1 MKQQKNKI
9 SVLEQQLR
17 QNETL
22 YHNAC
27 EVFGGSP
34 RVFRHYS
41 PAEEMS
47 IDILTGTDTP
57 RQGEVSCATLGVM
70 HYPVGQRVG
79 KKPLRFE
86 LCGICRAE
94 YEDFPELISRC
105 AVQIMTAQAKC
116 TAGTVWEDSVRT
128 YIPESKMHHILL
140 APFSLWDKPLS
151 EQTFDDVCVRWMAVL
166 LISEEEYAYLKQ
178 TGLNALLGLFE
189 EKKEMLSDPL
199 RESIL

>member
-1 MKQQKNKI
+1 MKQQKSKI

-70 HYPVGQRVG
+70 HYPVGQRAG
-79 KKPLRFE
+79 K
-86 LCGICRAE
+86 
-94 YEDFPELISRC
+94 SRC
-105 AVQIMTAQAKC
+105 VLNSAVYAVQNTKIFLNLSA
-116 TAGTVWEDSVRT
+116 D
-128 YIPESKMHHILL
+128 
-140 APFSLWDKPLS
+140 APYRL
-151 EQTFDDVCVRWMAVL
+151 
-166 LISEEEYAYLKQ
+166 
-178 TGLNALLGLFE
+178 
-189 EKKEMLSDPL
+189 
-199 RESIL
+199 

>member
-47 IDILTGTDTP
+47 IDILTVP
-57 RQGEVSCATLGVM
+57 IR
-70 HYPVGQRVG
+70 RG
-79 KKPLRFE
+79 KEK
-86 LCGICRAE
+86 
-94 YEDFPELISRC
+94 FPERRLALCIIR
-105 AVQIMTAQAKC
+105 
-116 TAGTVWEDSVRT
+116 WDS
-128 YIPESKMHHILL
+128 E
-140 APFSLWDKPLS
+140 
-151 EQTFDDVCVRWMAVL
+151 
-166 LISEEEYAYLKQ
+166 
-178 TGLNALLGLFE
+178 
-189 EKKEMLSDPL
+189 
-199 RESIL
+199 